1 MSWKGIRL
9 DRTTA
14 KQKAHDDRG
23 TEMEEKLIL
32 GGGHPPGSP
41 DGWAWPE
48 VRGLDRPLSQDKG
61 KMRGRK
67 ETRTVHSGLPLLS
80 QTGGIP
86 RVEGVLGCTNRRIF
100 GSLFR
105 SLQ

>member
-9 DRTTA
+9 DRTTT

-23 TEMEEKLIL
+23 TEMEEKLML

-48 VRGLDRPLSQDKG
+48 VRGVERPLCQVMG
-61 KMRGRK
+61 NMRVWM
-67 ETRTVHSGLPLLS
+67 ESTNVHSGLPLLS